1 MRTFGLKV
9 KSYSLTVSLSLELF
23 LVSVNSKGETLLF
36 GYWC

>member
-9 KSYSLTVSLSLELF
+9 KSYSLTVSLSFELF